1 MPATIKHIFSNAIAD
16 GTNTNIVRP
25 VDWNSVHAITL
36 NISGTDISAAFS
48 NLNGVSFGTE
58 AGGKMTASIQTSY
71 AASNH
76 SHGNPTLALTNLSGT
91 TASNSA
97 GLTLSLSA
105 NAAAAGVG
113 IEAGT
118 RTATTAGNL
127 RFETGNGITFGLNGV
142 GGSVMTASHNA
153 ITTGRASNDA
163 IGLNTALTANGVSM
177 TANSSGLS
185 LNFPAFLTTAA
196 QSSASNVSGVI
207 AGTNATG
214 GTATLS
220 GNVSFSNANG
230 ISFYTSAGNAVVGTV
245 RTDYQSAGAYLTTAA
260 LSNHSHGNPT
270 LNLTNINGTTA
281 SNSAGLT
288 LSLSAIVP
296 AQSVQPV
303 AASASNGSYNF
314 STLKFVEGS
323 GVTWATQANGIQ
335 ASVKTDYLT
344 TAMLSNAATIS
355 NINFSA
361 GTTSGLLSAL
371 TFADGGGVSFG
382 LNAGTVTGTVATTY
396 AASNH
401 SHGNPTL
408 ALTNLSGTTASNS
421 AGLTL
426 SLSAAA
432 PGAGG
437 GIALSAGSDSNFTN
451 GTVTFGNAFSGSF
464 VTSNGSVVYSNAFL
478 TTAAQSGHS
487 HGNPT
492 LALTNLSGTTA
503 SNSAGL
509 TLSLSA
515 NSPAA
520 GVGIEAGTRT
530 ATTAGNLR
538 WETGNGITF
547 GLDAVGGSVMTASHN
562 ALTTAAQS
570 DHSHGN
576 PTLALTNLTGT
587 TASASNGLTISLSAA
602 AAGGGNTYS
611 THIPYYPASTGVQT
625 LGAAGV
631 TSASAFFWPIYLKE
645 NIVFNRI
652 EQLMTFSNVSSA
664 TAASG
669 AQSITHNFGIFSLD
683 VNTLKSISTGSYS
696 IAATCSSGSATLSYP
711 VSYSTGGGY
720 TWTTTAGTASAQVQS
735 LWGTAG
741 NRIVTFGFG
750 GNMTLTPGLYVLGLH
765 QRQST
770 TNFNVG
776 VIPALAGNVMAAMQN
791 VGPLGIYTTVLT
803 GGGTHTKVPWGI
815 ATSTGAADYGGSKLP
830 TSMVISNI
838 SRTMTNMPMCT
849 FISR

>member
-1 MPATIKHIFSNAIAD
+1 MPLSVRHIFSNAIAD
-16 GTNTNIVRP
+16 GTNTQIVRP
-25 VDWNSVHAITL
+25 SDWNSAHALTL
-36 NISGTDISAAFS
+36 NLSGTDISAAFANANGISFGTNAGGSVTASHNALTSQS
-48 NLNGVSFGTE
+48 NQALSGSNGSFTFQTATFGNSNGVSFLTTNGSLVGSV
-58 AGGKMTASIQTSY
+58 ATSY

-76 SHGNPTLALTNLSGT
+76 SHGNPTLSLAGGLSGA

-97 GLTLSLSA
+97 GFTLSLTQASA
-105 NAAAAGVG
+105 APSPINFSAGTTTSAVSGLTFSDANRVSFGLGTGASAGVVTGSIDAAGTTTGFTGGASISGSMTHNTAGLAVSLSHPAWLTTAMQSNAATISNIRVSG
-113 IEAGT
+113 GT
-118 RTATTAGNL
+118 TSNL
-127 RFETGNGITFGLNGV
+127 LSAMTFADGNGVSFGLNAGTL
-142 GGSVMTASHNA
+142 TASHNGL
-153 ITTGRASNDA
+153 TTAMASNRGSDFM
-163 IGLNTALTANGVSM
+163 GTNTALTANGVSV

-185 LNFPAFLTTAA
+185 LNFPAFLTTAM
-196 QSSASNVSGVI
+196 ASNRGSDFVHASAAF
-207 AGTNATG
+207 AGTNAS
-214 GTATLS
+214 GT
-220 GNVSFSNANG
+220 
-230 ISFYTSAGNAVVGTV
+230 I
-245 RTDYQSAGAYLTTAA
+245 
-260 LSNHSHGNPT
+260 
-270 LNLTNINGTTA
+270 A
-281 SNSAGLT
+281 SNGVSVSVA
-288 LSLSAIVP
+288 

-303 AASASNGSYNF
+303 AVSASNGSYNF

-408 ALTNLSGTTASNS
+408 ALTNLSGTTASASN
-421 AGLTL
+421 GLTL

-432 PGAGG
+432 
-437 GIALSAGSDSNFTN
+437 
-451 GTVTFGNAFSGSF
+451 
-464 VTSNGSVVYSNAFL
+464 
-478 TTAAQSGHS
+478 
-487 HGNPT
+487 
-492 LALTNLSGTTA
+492 
-503 SNSAGL
+503 
-509 TLSLSA
+509 
-515 NSPAA
+515 PAA

-538 WETGNGITF
+538 FETGNGITF
-547 GLDAVGGSVMTASHN
+547 GLDAVGGSIMTASHN
-562 ALTTAAQS
+562 GLTTAAQS

-683 VNTLKSISTGSYS
+683 VTALKSISTGSYS
-696 IAATCSSGSATLSYP
+696 IAATCNSGSATLSYP

-735 LWGTAG
+735 LWGTVG

-791 VGPLGIYTTVLT
+791 VGILGAYTTVLT

-815 ATSTGAADYGGSKLP
+815 ATSTGAAGYGGSQLP
-830 TSMVISNI
+830 TSMVIANI